1 MPDTQVCNYPT
12 LGQLLTGFDL
22 GEFSEF
28 AVGPLR
34 LDSRKIH
41 PGETF
46 VALQGTHQKG
56 ADYVGSAV
64 EHGAALVLIDGKE
77 FGLSHFGRVP
87 LVTVPGL
94 RQQLSVL
101 AAQWFGRP
109 SSAMSVVGI
118 TGTNG
123 KTTCCQWLAQLVDGM
138 PQAAAMKVHKVDA
151 GTSGSSSVSPLSMV
165 KAATVGTL
173 GYGLVNEALI
183 DTGLTTPDAV
193 DFQALL
199 SSLLSAKA
207 NTIVAEVSSHSLDQG
222 RVAAVEF
229 DVAVFTN
236 IGHDHLDY
244 HGSLVRYVEA
254 KAALMKFSSL
264 RAAVINLDDDYA
276 PQFICEVAQNVRV
289 ITYGVEQRS
298 ADFSVENVVYKPAG
312 TKAVLSSPEG
322 KYNLDLSVWGEF
334 NLCNVLAVIASG
346 YALGFSVDSLV
357 NRLGAIKPVP
367 GRLEP
372 VTVDTD
378 ITVLID
384 FAHTADALRS
394 VLSAVRHHINGN
406 IWCVFGCGGDR
417 DISKRP
423 LMAKIAQTLADYV
436 VVTSDNPRSEN
447 PANIIDG
454 IMSGFQQPSAVH
466 RIEDRETAIRFA
478 IEQAAP
484 GDCVLLAGKGHEE
497 YQLIGSQRLPFN
509 DAAVAR
515 LALQVR
521 PATIIS
527 SGGRDD

>member
-1 MPDTQVCNYPT
+1 MPETQVTNCPT

-22 GEFSEF
+22 GELSEL

-34 LDSRKIH
+34 LDSRKIQ

-46 VALQGTHQKG
+46 VALQGVHQKG
-56 ADYVGSAV
+56 ADYIGSAV
-64 EHGAALVLIDGKE
+64 EHGATLVLIDGKE
-77 FGLSHFGRVP
+77 FGVSYFSRVP
-87 LVTVPGL
+87 LVSVPGL
-94 RQQLSVL
+94 RQQLSFL
-101 AAQWFGRP
+101 AGQWFGRP

-123 KTTCCQWLAQLVDGM
+123 KTTCCQWLAQLLDGM
-138 PQAAAMKVHKVDA
+138 PQASAMKAHKSDA
-151 GTSGSSSVSPLSMV
+151 GMSEPTLSIV

-173 GYGLVNEALI
+173 GYGLVNGVLT

-207 NTIVAEVSSHSLDQG
+207 NTVVAEVSSHSLDQG

-244 HGSLVRYVEA
+244 HGSLARYVEA

-264 RAAVINLDDDYA
+264 SAAVINLDDDFA
-276 PQFICEVAQNVRV
+276 PQFICEVAKNVRV
-289 ITYGVEQRS
+289 ITYGVEKTS

-312 TKAVLSSPEG
+312 TEAVLRTPEG
-322 KYNLDLSVWGEF
+322 KFNLKLPVWGEF

-346 YALGFSVDSLV
+346 FALGYSVETLV
-357 NRLGAIKPVP
+357 ARLDAIKPVP

-372 VTVDTD
+372 VAVDTD

-394 VLSAVRHHINGN
+394 VLSAARHHIKGN

-417 DISKRP
+417 DITKRP

-521 PATIIS
+521 PATMTS
-527 SGGRDD
+527 TGGDDD